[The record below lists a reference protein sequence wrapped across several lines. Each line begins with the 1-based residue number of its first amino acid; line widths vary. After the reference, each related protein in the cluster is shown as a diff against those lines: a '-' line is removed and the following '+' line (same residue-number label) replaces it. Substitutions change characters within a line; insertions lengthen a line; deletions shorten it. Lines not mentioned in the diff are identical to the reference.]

1 MHKPMIAA
9 VALLAI
15 SATAASAQYGY
26 RSNSGNSYRSSG
38 STVYG
43 NNYNTGSNW
52 STTHSRGGN
61 QYGTDSRGN
70 SWNYNSNSGTYHN
83 YGTGETRYRGQR
95 Y

>member
-1 MHKPMIAA
+1 M
-9 VALLAI
+9 ALLAV

-26 RSNSGNSYRSSG
+26 RNNSGNSYYSSG

-43 NNYNTGSNW
+43 NNYNTGSSW

-61 QYGTDSRGN
+61 QYGIDSRGN
-70 SWNYNSNSGTYHN
+70 SWNYNSSSGTYYN